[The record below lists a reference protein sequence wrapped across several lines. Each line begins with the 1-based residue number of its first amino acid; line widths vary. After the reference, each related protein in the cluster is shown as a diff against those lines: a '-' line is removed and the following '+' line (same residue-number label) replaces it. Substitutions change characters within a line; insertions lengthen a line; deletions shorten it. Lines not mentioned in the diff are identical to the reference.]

1 MTHIEAAD
9 LKALSEPWLVRLESR
24 LRRRGGNDS
33 WPAHWH
39 NIERHHGRLR
49 SVHAKRGSHLSLI
62 AIIQGGFFNW
72 DPPKNHKYGKKV
84 KVSELGPP

>member
-62 AIIQGGFFNW
+62 AIIQGGFLTGT
-72 DPPKNHKYGKKV
+72 PLKITSMGK
-84 KVSELGPP
+84 S